1 METLGDK
8 LRQLRDEADLSL
20 RELAKKLGG
29 VTAAH
34 LSDIELGRRNPSD
47 ELMER
52 LAVFFGIKID
62 NLRAFDLRPPVDEI
76 KKAAHSDPKYGLAF
90 RKLLDQE
97 VSADEILKFVQ
108 DRSDRGKDK

>member
-47 ELMER
+47 DLMDR
-52 LAVFFGIKID
+52 LAAFFGIKKD
-62 NLRAFDLRPPVDEI
+62 DLRAFDLRPPVEEI
-76 KKAAHSDPKYGLAF
+76 KRVAHSDPKYGLAF

-108 DRSDRGKDK
+108 ERSDRGRDK